1 MDLMSQEEK
10 VARARMKQ
18 DAFNA
23 FDAEVR
29 FSMMR
34 PIPLEVA
41 IKRMEMKQ
49 DAFDAWA
56 AVASSMNPD
65 PKKNNEK
72 SQKQNAK
79 RPAHDAEDAPAVKR
93 RKGYP
98 ASSAFESFESTGTH
112 GRLF

>member
-56 AVASSMNPD
+56 AVESSMNPD
-65 PKKNNEK
+65 PKKNKLCALEPEQADLGVA
-72 SQKQNAK
+72 SRGQEEQEQKQ
-79 RPAHDAEDAPAVKR
+79 P
-93 RKGYP
+93 
-98 ASSAFESFESTGTH
+98 
-112 GRLF
+112 